1 MTMMSIELGDR
12 SSRWLLVGS
21 LALNLFVIA
30 AGTALYVRHQ
40 FAQPAATQAER
51 PRTAAARIERL
62 AATLPAADA
71 ETLRGAFRARASATE
86 AVRDALNRASERIQG
101 ALRADPLNAGELRTA
116 MAQTR
121 TARIAY
127 DQAFHEVVAA
137 AAAEMSPQGRAKL
150 ADWPPRPQTTPR

>member
-1 MTMMSIELGDR
+1 MMSIEFGER
-12 SSRWLLVGS
+12 SWRWLLVAS

-30 AGTALYVRHQ
+30 AGGALYVRHQ
-40 FAQPAATQAER
+40 FAQPTAREAER

-71 ETLRGAFRARASATE
+71 ETLRGAFRARAGGTE
-86 AVRDALNRASERIQG
+86 AARDALNRASERIQG
-101 ALRADPLNAGELRTA
+101 ALRADPFNASELRTA

-121 TARIAY
+121 SLRIVY

-150 ADWPPRPQTTPR
+150 ADGPPRPQPTPR